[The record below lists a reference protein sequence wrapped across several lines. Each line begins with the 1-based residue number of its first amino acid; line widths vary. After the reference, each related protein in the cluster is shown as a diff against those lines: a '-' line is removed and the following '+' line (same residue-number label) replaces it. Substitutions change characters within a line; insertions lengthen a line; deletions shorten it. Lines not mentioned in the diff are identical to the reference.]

1 MNKILVALLLFVG
14 LSCSCAAK
22 EVVVGMGSFDPFVVE
37 SEDSGIFT
45 DIIRAVFR
53 HMPNHEAIFE
63 YGMVNKRLWVFFEE
77 GRIDAISNL
86 YDSVDLQACR
96 SDPTFRFRDMA
107 ISLKKSNFIINK
119 MTDLKGKSIMS
130 FQGAK
135 DFFGLEFAKV
145 IDSRHYTE
153 LVKPQLQA
161 IMLFHDRVDVSVGDL
176 FLFLRTLEKENI
188 DPGSFNF
195 HDIFPRLYSHM
206 GFHDEDVCK
215 LFNEGLKKIKA
226 SGEYEGIYRS
236 YLERLGYISEN
247 TIRE

>member
-1 MNKILVALLLFVG
+1 MNKILIFLLLFMG
-14 LSCSCAAK
+14 FNYSCVAK
-22 EVVVGMGSFDPFVVE
+22 EVVVGMGNFDPFVVE

-53 HMPNHEAIFE
+53 HIPNHEATFE
-63 YGMVNKRLWVFFEE
+63 YGMGNKRLWVFFEE

-107 ISLKKSNFIINK
+107 ISLKKSNFTIKNV
-119 MTDLKGKSIMS
+119 TDLKGKSLMS

-135 DFFGLEFAKV
+135 DFFGLEFAKI
-145 IDSRHYTE
+145 IDSKNYTE
-153 LVKPQLQA
+153 LAKPQLQA

-176 FLFLRTLEKENI
+176 FLFLRTLEKEDI
-188 DPGSFNF
+188 DPANF
-195 HDIFPRLYSHM
+195 SYHDIFPRLYSRM
-206 GFHDEDVCK
+206 GFHDEEICK

-226 SGEYEGIYRS
+226 SGEYEEIYS
-236 YLERLGYISEN
+236 LYLERLGYIADHVKSQ
-247 TIRE
+247 